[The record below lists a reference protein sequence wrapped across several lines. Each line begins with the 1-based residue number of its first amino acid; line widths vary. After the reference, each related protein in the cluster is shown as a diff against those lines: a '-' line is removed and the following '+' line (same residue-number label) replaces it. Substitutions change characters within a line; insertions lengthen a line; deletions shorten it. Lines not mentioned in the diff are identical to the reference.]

1 MSDDKCSNSDVPL
14 EEEKVKADEYVAS
27 EADDDEAKDM
37 GGNFYELQGRH
48 IVDINYL
55 IEGLIRGCHSCKE
68 PLRLSS
74 CIGDTRY
81 GPGSLLHIDCIK
93 CHKVTLVPTG
103 TRHGHNVWD
112 INCKLGL
119 CISVALGKQL

>member
-1 MSDDKCSNSDVPL
+1 MYTAHDHTYVSDDKCSNSDVPL

-55 IEGLIRGCHSCKE
+55 IEGLIRGCHSC
-68 PLRLSS
+68 
-74 CIGDTRY
+74 
-81 GPGSLLHIDCIK
+81 
-93 CHKVTLVPTG
+93 
-103 TRHGHNVWD
+103 
-112 INCKLGL
+112 
-119 CISVALGKQL
+119 

>member
-1 MSDDKCSNSDVPL
+1 M
-14 EEEKVKADEYVAS
+14 
-27 EADDDEAKDM
+27 
-37 GGNFYELQGRH
+37 
-48 IVDINYL
+48 DINYL

-81 GPGSLLHIDCIK
+81 GPDSLLHIDRIK

-112 INCKLGL
+112 INFKLGL
-119 CISVALGKQL
+119 AMYFCGIGETAVNTFLGALNLPCFPHNTEKERKRGRSSFRGSGG